1 MMKAFKYSILAAF
14 LLLCA
19 LGNAQIDSTNQ
30 VIPESNQDKLNQ
42 QKQEHAQFEQNE
54 QLPDTLA
61 KKPKTKNP
69 KTAALLSAVL
79 PGAGQVYNRKF
90 WKLPIVYAGIGT
102 ATYFIIT
109 NRSEYIRYREAYVL
123 DNDTTNGLISE
134 FNPGD
139 LTQSELEQLLRLE
152 RQYADQYRTWM
163 EYSFIGFFAV
173 YALQIVDATVDAHL
187 FSFDVTDDLTLN
199 ALPTFQY
206 TATRIPVTGLRLSL
220 NF

>member
-1 MMKAFKYSILAAF
+1 MKAFKYSVLAAF
-14 LLLCA
+14 LLSCF
-19 LGNAQIDSTNQ
+19 LGNAQVDSAATT
-30 VIPESNQDKLNQ
+30 LGQ
-42 QKQEHAQFEQNE
+42 QQNIVVE
-54 QLPDTLA
+54 GQAVNPDTLA
-61 KKPKTKNP
+61 VKPKTRNP

-79 PGAGQVYNRKF
+79 PGAGQAYNKKW
-90 WKLPIVYAGIGT
+90 WKMPIVYSGLGT

-109 NRSEYIRYREAYVL
+109 NRAEYVRYRDAYVI
-123 DNDTTNGLISE
+123 DNDTLDGLISE

-139 LTQSELEQLLRLE
+139 LSQSQYEQLLRLE

-163 EYSFIGFFAV
+163 EYAFIGFFAV

-187 FSFDVTDDLTLN
+187 FSFDVSEDLTLN

-206 TATRIPVTGLRLSL
+206 TATRIPVTGVRLSL

>member
-1 MMKAFKYSILAAF
+1 MKAFKYSILAAF
-14 LLLCA
+14 LLSCS
-19 LGNAQIDSTNQ
+19 LGIAQVDSAAT
-30 VIPESNQDKLNQ
+30 ILDQ
-42 QKQEHAQFEQNE
+42 QQNIVVE
-54 QLPDTLA
+54 GKAVNPDTLA
-61 KKPKTKNP
+61 KKPKTRNP

-79 PGAGQVYNRKF
+79 PGAGQAYNKKW
-90 WKLPIVYAGIGT
+90 WKMPIVYAGLGT

-109 NRSEYIRYREAYVL
+109 NRTEYIRYRDAYVI
-123 DNDTTNGLISE
+123 DNNDTIDLTSE